1 MDQGVAYSQQS
12 VIWCPSVKI
21 GEVQWYLTQ
30 FGGLGGHIQQTQ
42 EPPQKIYVVVEQ
54 YQCLQCYQ
62 WISVCWARRLRQ

>member
-1 MDQGVAYSQQS
+1 MEVVNIGQHS

-30 FGGLGGHIQQTQ
+30 FSGLGGHLQQTQ
-42 EPPQKIYVVVEQ
+42 DPPQEILVVIEQ

-62 WISVCWARRLRQ
+62 WISVCWAKRLRQ